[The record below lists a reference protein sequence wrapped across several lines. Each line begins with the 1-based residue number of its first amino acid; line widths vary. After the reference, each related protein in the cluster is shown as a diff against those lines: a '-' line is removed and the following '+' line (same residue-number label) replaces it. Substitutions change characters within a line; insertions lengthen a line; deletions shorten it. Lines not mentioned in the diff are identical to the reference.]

1 MKLIDILQW
10 AGGAGGVA
18 LLGLLFNQFNSRKT
32 AEHGLID
39 KLTAQINLS
48 DERYNT
54 LVGRVDKLEAD
65 NVTLQNDNITIN
77 YAKTQII
84 AEKDRMEKELADK
97 IETLTKE
104 NRYLKK
110 RIKELELQLKEIGEV
125 HS

>member
-39 KLTAQINLS
+39 RLTEQINLS
-48 DERYNT
+48 DERHNV
-54 LVGRVDKLEAD
+54 LVERVDKIEKENEILK
-65 NVTLQNDNITIN
+65 NDNMTIR
-77 YAKTQII
+77 YDKTQII

-110 RIKELELQLKEIGEV
+110 RIKELESQLKKDEV
-125 HS
+125 SA

>member
-39 KLTAQINLS
+39 RLTEQINLS
-48 DERYNT
+48 DERHNV
-54 LVGRVDKLEAD
+54 LVERVDKIEKENEILK
-65 NVTLQNDNITIN
+65 NDNMAIR
-77 YAKTQII
+77 YDRTQII

-104 NRYLKK
+104 NR
-110 RIKELELQLKEIGEV
+110 
-125 HS
+125 

>member
-39 KLTAQINLS
+39 RLTEQINLS
-48 DERYNT
+48 DERHNV
-54 LVGRVDKLEAD
+54 LVERVDKIEKENEILK
-65 NVTLQNDNITIN
+65 NDNMAIKYDRN
-77 YAKTQII
+77 QII

-110 RIKELELQLKEIGEV
+110 RIKELESQLKKEKG
-125 HS
+125 SA

>member
-39 KLTAQINLS
+39 KLISQVNLS

-54 LVGRVDKLEAD
+54 LVERVDKIEAE
-65 NVTLQNDNITIN
+65 NEILKNDNMTIR
-77 YAKTQII
+77 YDKTKII

-97 IETLTKE
+97 IEILTKE

-110 RIKELELQLKEIGEV
+110 RIKELENEKKQDKG
-125 HS
+125 SA

>member
-39 KLTAQINLS
+39 RLTEQINLS
-48 DERYNT
+48 DERHNV
-54 LVGRVDKLEAD
+54 LVERVDKIEKENEILK
-65 NVTLQNDNITIN
+65 NDNMTIR
-77 YAKTQII
+77 YDKTQII

-110 RIKELELQLKEIGEV
+110 RIKELESQLKKDEG
-125 HS
+125 SA

>member
-39 KLTAQINLS
+39 RLTEQINLS
-48 DERYNT
+48 DERHNV
-54 LVGRVDKLEAD
+54 LVERVDKIEKENEILK
-65 NVTLQNDNITIN
+65 NDNMAIK
-77 YAKTQII
+77 YDRTQII

-110 RIKELELQLKEIGEV
+110 RIKELESQLKKEKG
-125 HS
+125 SA

>member
-39 KLTAQINLS
+39 RLTEQINLS
-48 DERYNT
+48 DERHNV
-54 LVGRVDKLEAD
+54 LVERVDKIEKENEILK
-65 NVTLQNDNITIN
+65 NDNMTIR
-77 YAKTQII
+77 YDKTQII

-97 IETLTKE
+97 IETITKE

-110 RIKELELQLKEIGEV
+110 RIKELESQLKKSEG
-125 HS
+125 SA

>member
-1 MKLIDILQW
+1 MKLIDVLQW

-39 KLTAQINLS
+39 RLTEQINLS
-48 DERYNT
+48 DERHNV
-54 LVGRVDKLEAD
+54 LVERVDKIEKENEILK
-65 NVTLQNDNITIN
+65 NDNMAIK
-77 YAKTQII
+77 YDRTQII

-110 RIKELELQLKEIGEV
+110 RIKELESKLKKEKG
-125 HS
+125 SA

>member
-39 KLTAQINLS
+39 RLTEQINLS
-48 DERYNT
+48 DERHNV
-54 LVGRVDKLEAD
+54 LVERVDKIEKENEILK
-65 NVTLQNDNITIN
+65 NDNMTIR
-77 YAKTQII
+77 YDKTQII

-110 RIKELELQLKEIGEV
+110 RIKELESQLKKDEGRA
-125 HS
+125 

>member
-1 MKLIDILQW
+1 MKLIDVLQW

-39 KLTAQINLS
+39 RLTEQINLS
-48 DERYNT
+48 DERHNV
-54 LVGRVDKLEAD
+54 LVERVDKIEKENEILK
-65 NVTLQNDNITIN
+65 NDNMAIR
-77 YAKTQII
+77 YDRTQII

-110 RIKELELQLKEIGEV
+110 RIKELESQLKKEKG
-125 HS
+125 SA

>member
-1 MKLIDILQW
+1 MKMIDILQW

-32 AEHGLID
+32 TEHGLID
-39 KLTAQINLS
+39 KLVDQVNLS

-54 LVGRVDKLEAD
+54 LVKRVDKIEAE
-65 NVTLQNDNITIN
+65 NEILKNDNMTI
-77 YAKTQII
+77 KHDRTKII

-97 IETLTKE
+97 IEILTKE

-110 RIKELELQLKEIGEV
+110 RIKELENENKKCEG
-125 HS
+125 SA

>member
-39 KLTAQINLS
+39 RLTEQINLS
-48 DERYNT
+48 DERHNV
-54 LVGRVDKLEAD
+54 LVERVDKIEKENEILK
-65 NVTLQNDNITIN
+65 NDNMAIR
-77 YAKTQII
+77 YDRTQII
-84 AEKDRMEKELADK
+84 TEKDRMEKELADK

-110 RIKELELQLKEIGEV
+110 RIKELESQLKKEKG
-125 HS
+125 SA

>member
-32 AEHGLID
+32 AEHSLID
-39 KLTAQINLS
+39 KMTSQINLS
-48 DERYNT
+48 DERYNH
-54 LVGRVDKLEAD
+54 LVERVDKIEKENEILK
-65 NVTLQNDNITIN
+65 NDNMTIR
-77 YAKTQII
+77 YDKTQII

-97 IETLTKE
+97 IEILTKE

-110 RIKELELQLKEIGEV
+110 RIKELESQLKENGG
-125 HS
+125 SA

>member
-1 MKLIDILQW
+1 MKLIDVLQW

-39 KLTAQINLS
+39 RLTEQINLS
-48 DERYNT
+48 DERHNV
-54 LVGRVDKLEAD
+54 LVERVDKIEKENEILK
-65 NVTLQNDNITIN
+65 NDNMAIK
-77 YAKTQII
+77 YDRTQII

-110 RIKELELQLKEIGEV
+110 RIKELESQLKKEKG
-125 HS
+125 SA

>member
-39 KLTAQINLS
+39 RLTEQINLS
-48 DERYNT
+48 DERHNV
-54 LVGRVDKLEAD
+54 LVERVDKIEKENEILK
-65 NVTLQNDNITIN
+65 NDNMAIKYDRT
-77 YAKTQII
+77 KII

-110 RIKELELQLKEIGEV
+110 RIKELESQLKKEKG
-125 HS
+125 SA

>member
-39 KLTAQINLS
+39 RLTEQINLS
-48 DERYNT
+48 DERHNV
-54 LVGRVDKLEAD
+54 LVERVDKIEKENEILK
-65 NVTLQNDNITIN
+65 NDNMAIR
-77 YAKTQII
+77 YDRTQII

-110 RIKELELQLKEIGEV
+110 RIKELESQLKKEKG
-125 HS
+125 SA

>member
-39 KLTAQINLS
+39 RLTEQINLS
-48 DERYNT
+48 DERHNV
-54 LVGRVDKLEAD
+54 LVERVDKIEKENEILK
-65 NVTLQNDNITIN
+65 NDNMAIK
-77 YAKTQII
+77 YDRTQII

-110 RIKELELQLKEIGEV
+110 RIKELESQLKKEKGSV
-125 HS
+125 

>member
-39 KLTAQINLS
+39 RLTEQINLS
-48 DERYNT
+48 DERHNV
-54 LVGRVDKLEAD
+54 LVERVDKIEKENEILK
-65 NVTLQNDNITIN
+65 NDNMTIR
-77 YAKTQII
+77 YDKTQII

-110 RIKELELQLKEIGEV
+110 RIKELESQLKKEKG
-125 HS
+125 SA

>member
-39 KLTAQINLS
+39 RLTEQINLS
-48 DERYNT
+48 DERHNV
-54 LVGRVDKLEAD
+54 LVERVDKIEKENEILK
-65 NVTLQNDNITIN
+65 NDNMAIK
-77 YAKTQII
+77 YDRTQII

-97 IETLTKE
+97 IEILTKE

-110 RIKELELQLKEIGEV
+110 RIKELESQLKKEKG
-125 HS
+125 SA

>member
-39 KLTAQINLS
+39 KLVSQVNLA

-54 LVGRVDKLEAD
+54 LVERVDKIEAE
-65 NVTLQNDNITIN
+65 NEILKNDNMTIR
-77 YAKTQII
+77 YDKTKII
-84 AEKDRMEKELADK
+84 AEKDRMEKELVDK
-97 IETLTKE
+97 IEILTKE

-110 RIKELELQLKEIGEV
+110 KIKELEAEKKTK
-125 HS
+125 